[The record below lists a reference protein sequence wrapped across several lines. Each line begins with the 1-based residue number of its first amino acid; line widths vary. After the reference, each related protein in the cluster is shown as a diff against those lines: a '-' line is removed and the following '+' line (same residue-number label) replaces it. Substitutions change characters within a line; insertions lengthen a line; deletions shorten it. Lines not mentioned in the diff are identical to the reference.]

1 MLYIMKKLFIA
12 TLAIAALASC
22 NKDQVI
28 NFDKSPI
35 NFGDAFVDNATKA
48 IYEDGDDITGFTVWG
63 NVKGTNA
70 TSVALYGDTG
80 ATVTR
85 GGAALGAA
93 WTCSVTR
100 YWTPNCTYNFA
111 AIANSTAVVCEN
123 GIPTKISYTVNPTD
137 PADLIYSGNVTATT
151 DANSEP
157 TSGVNENNVVAFTM
171 KHLLS
176 RIKVSFVNLNN
187 SADYTYDV
195 SAVQISTWDKG
206 IYTIDADTPW
216 AQDGT
221 GSANLTYGTLT
232 GLAYNVATSAGAQLI
247 IPGAA
252 ATLKFHYVLKFNGTE
267 VYSTDV
273 TKELTTPSF
282 AEGCSY
288 NLAVQL
294 KAGNKIDFTIAA
306 ENGLTGW
313 GDDTNV
319 TVQ

>member
-137 PADLIYSGNVTATT
+137 PADLIYSDNVTATT

-282 AEGCSY
+282 AEGYSY

-306 ENGLTGW
+306 ENGLAGW
-313 GDDTNV
+313 DDDTNV

>member
-28 NFDKSPI
+28 NFDKFPI
-35 NFGDAFVDNATKA
+35 NFGEAFVDNATKA

-70 TSVALYGDTG
+70 TPVALYGDTG
-80 ATVTR
+80 AAVTR

-100 YWTPNCTYNFA
+100 YWTPDCTYNFA
-111 AIANSTAVVCEN
+111 AIANGTAAECEN
-123 GIPTKISYTVNPTD
+123 GIPTKISYTVNPTE
-137 PADLIYSGNVTATT
+137 PADLIYSGDVTATT

-157 TSGVNENNVVAFTM
+157 TSGVNGNKVVAFTM
-171 KHLLS
+171 RHLLS
-176 RIKVSFVNLNN
+176 RIKVSFVNLNE
-187 SADYTYDV
+187 SADYTYEVSDV
-195 SAVQISTWDKG
+195 VISTWDKG
-206 IYTIDADTPW
+206 IYTIGAATPW

-221 GSANLTYGTLT
+221 GSANLTYSALT

-273 TKELTTPSF
+273 TKELTTTF

-306 ENGLTGW
+306 ENGLAGW

>member
-1 MLYIMKKLFIA
+1 MKKIF
-12 TLAIAALASC
+12 LAVLAVAALASC
-22 NKDQVI
+22 AKEEVLSY
-28 NFDKSPI
+28 DKAPI
-35 NFGDAFVDNATKA
+35 AFGDAFVDNATKA
-48 IYEDGDDITGFTVWG
+48 IYESGADITGFTVWG

-70 TSVALYGDTG
+70 TPVALYGDAG
-80 ATVTR
+80 AAVTR
-85 GGAALGAA
+85 GDAALGAA

-100 YWTPNCTYNFA
+100 YWTPDCTYNFA
-111 AIANSTAVVCEN
+111 AIANGTAAECVN
-123 GIPTKISYTVNPTD
+123 GIPTKISYTVNPTE
-137 PADLIYSGNVTATT
+137 PADLIYSGNVAAAT

-157 TSGVNENNVVAFTM
+157 TSGVNSNKVVAFTM
-171 KHLLS
+171 RHLLS
-176 RIKVSFVNLNN
+176 RIKVSFVNLNE
-187 SADYTYDV
+187 SADYTYEVSDV
-195 SAVQISTWDKG
+195 VISTWDKG
-206 IYTIDADTPW
+206 IYTIGAATPW

-221 GSANLTYGTLT
+221 GSANLTYSALT
-232 GLAYNVATSAGAQLI
+232 GLAYNVAKDAGAQLI

-306 ENGLTGW
+306 ENGLAGWNTGS
-313 GDDTNV
+313 DV